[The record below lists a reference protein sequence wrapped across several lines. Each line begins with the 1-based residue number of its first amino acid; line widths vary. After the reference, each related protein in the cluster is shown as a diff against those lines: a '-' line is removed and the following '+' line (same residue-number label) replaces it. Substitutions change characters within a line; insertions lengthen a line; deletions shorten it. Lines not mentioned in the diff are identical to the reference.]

1 MNPEVV
7 SWATVASPIVGAVAI
22 IVALII
28 SCKSSKES
36 KKQIEA
42 VYNLLDVFIASHN
55 LDILEAKRQNEKQLA
70 KLDKQ
75 IEEVNE
81 SLDLVTHPFGYT
93 CRMDLIEEAE
103 RKKGIRQ
110 KKDAFSEQ
118 RKEVYYNLM
127 LIQSYIDKASQSG
140 YHWMQKRQESE

>member
-1 MNPEVV
+1 MNPIVEF
-7 SWATVASPIVGAVAI
+7 WATVASPIVGTIAI

-28 SCKSSKES
+28 SRKSSKES

-42 VYNLLDVFIASHN
+42 VYHLLDVFVASHN
-55 LDILEAKRQNEKQLA
+55 LDILEAKRQNEKLLS
-70 KLDKQ
+70 KLDNQ
-75 IEEVNE
+75 IKEANE

-93 CRMDLIEEAE
+93 CRMDYIEEAE

-110 KKDAFSEQ
+110 KKDALSEQ
-118 RKEVYYNLM
+118 RKDVYYNLM

-140 YHWMQKRQESE
+140 YH